1 MRSTYTFTFLS
12 SRLLQR
18 EGCVL
23 QPGLLGPLMVTVDG
37 VAYNISAPGGIGSNP
52 FTFTVN
58 LTEVISN
65 ARVCTTNVID
75 VAHTTQAGSKTVSLY
90 YDGKVTAQAVAVSV
104 VSGAQPCQ
112 HISARLIHHLLR
124 QRHLWLRSRL

>member
-1 MRSTYTFTFLS
+1 
-12 SRLLQR
+12 
-18 EGCVL
+18 
-23 QPGLLGPLMVTVDG
+23 MVTVDG
-37 VAYNISAPGGIGSNP
+37 VAYNISAPGGIDANP

-65 ARVCTTNVID
+65 ACVCTMKMID

-112 HISARLIHHLLR
+112 HTSCISSTICYDSDTCGFGVDCDHGK
-124 QRHLWLRSRL
+124 